1 MGSGSGHP
9 WSIWRVPP
17 LPLLPLLTVVGC
29 VPIGV
34 VGAQYTVQPA
44 NGCIV
49 CGPQVCLLVFIAA
62 NEVVQQETVVQD

>member
-17 LPLLPLLTVVGC
+17 LPLPAAVLGPPC
-29 VPIGV
+29 IGV